1 MSFADYLRAAAQ
13 TYNIVLTEAQVEA
26 YRIYYEL
33 LIEWNEKINLTAITQ
48 PEQVAVKHMIDS
60 LSCHN
65 ANVFFEGCSVIDV
78 GTGAGFP
85 GLPLKIF
92 QENIQLTLL
101 DSLNKRVK
109 FLATVVETLQL
120 NKVEAIHS
128 RAEEGARQKVHREK
142 YDVAVSRAVAR
153 LNVLCE
159 LCMPYLKVGG
169 YFVALKGAQY
179 VAEVDEAKRAVVI
192 LGGEIEK
199 IVPVKLPG
207 IDDVRAIIYVK
218 KIKQTPVLYPRKAG
232 TPEKDPL

>member
-13 TYNIVLTEAQVEA
+13 TYNVALSDQQVEA

-109 FLATVVETLQL
+109 FLATIVETLQL
-120 NKVEAIHS
+120 NKVEVIHS

-159 LCMPYLKVGG
+159 LCMPYVKVGG

-179 VAEVDEAKRAVVI
+179 VAEVDEAKHAVVI
-192 LGGEIEK
+192 LGGIFEK

-218 KIKQTPVLYPRKAG
+218 KIKPTPVLYPRKAG

>member
-1 MSFADYLRAAAQ
+1 MSFADYLRAAAT
-13 TYNIVLTEAQVEA
+13 TYNIALSDAQVEA

-33 LIEWNEKINLTAITQ
+33 LVEWNEKINLTAITQ
-48 PEQVAVKHMIDS
+48 PDQVAVKHMIDS

-85 GLPLKIF
+85 GLPLKIY
-92 QENIQLTLL
+92 QDTIQLTLL

-109 FLATVVETLQL
+109 FLATVADTLHL
-120 NKVEAIHS
+120 SNVEAIHS
-128 RAEEGARQKVHREK
+128 RAEEGARQKIHREK

-159 LCMPYLKVGG
+159 LCLPFVKVGG

-179 VAEVDEAKRAVVI
+179 IAEVEEAKHAVAI
-192 LGGEIEK
+192 LGGKIEK
-199 IVPVKLPG
+199 TVPVKLPG
-207 IDDVRAIIYVK
+207 IDDCRAIIYVK
-218 KIKQTPVLYPRKAG
+218 KIKQTPALYPRKAG

>member
-13 TYNIVLTEAQVEA
+13 TYNIALTDEQVEA
-26 YRIYYEL
+26 YCIYYEL

-128 RAEEGARQKVHREK
+128 RAEEGSRQKVHREK

-159 LCMPYLKVGG
+159 LCMPYVKVGG